1 MEATRELGINWGLLN
16 LHASGLSGIGSVEV
30 NNAIPAS
37 AGTVKFGTV
46 RSWGELNAVLEMLE
60 KSNKANII
68 SNPRI
73 TTMDNREASILVGK
87 EIPLIVADE
96 AGNPIT
102 ELTKI
107 GIMLKVTPHVNA
119 DRTITL
125 DLHPEVSDLQS
136 EATAQGGIIIT
147 TSEADT
153 RVVVQNGA
161 TAVIGGL
168 IKNVRRASR
177 RGVPFLKDIPILGW
191 LFSSSSKADKKQELV
206 IFVTP
211 TIVE

>member
-1 MEATRELGINWGLLN
+1 
-16 LHASGLSGIGSVEV
+16 
-30 NNAIPAS
+30 
-37 AGTVKFGTV
+37 
-46 RSWGELNAVLEMLE
+46 MLE

-73 TTMDNREASILVGK
+73 TTMDNREASLLVGK

-107 GIMLKVTPHVNA
+107 GIMLRVIPHVNS
-119 DRTITL
+119 DKTITL
-125 DLHPEVSDLQS
+125 DLHPEVSELQS
-136 EATAQGGIIIT
+136 EATAQGGVIIT

-153 RVVVQNGA
+153 RVIVKNGE

-168 IKNVRRASR
+168 IKKVETDLR
-177 RGVPFLKDIPILGW
+177 RGIPILKDIPVLGA
-191 LFSSSSKADKKQELV
+191 LFSASTTTNKKQELV

>member
-1 MEATRELGINWGLLN
+1 MGSAAVNT
-16 LHASGLSGIGSVEV
+16 ALS
-30 NNAIPAS
+30 AP

-46 RSWGELNAVLEMLE
+46 RSWGELNAVLDMLE
-60 KSNKANII
+60 KTNKADII

-102 ELTKI
+102 EMTKI
-107 GIMLKVTPHVNA
+107 GIMLRVVPHVNA

-125 DLHPEVSDLQS
+125 DMHPEVSELQS
-136 EATAQGGIIIT
+136 EATAQGGVIIS

-153 RVVVQNGA
+153 RVVVKNGE

-168 IKNVRRASR
+168 IKNVTTSLK
-177 RGVPFLKDIPILGW
+177 RGVPVLKDVPVIGG
-191 LFSSSSKADKKQELV
+191 LFSSSSKAGRSSSMR
-206 IFVTP
+206 
-211 TIVE
+211 

>member
-1 MEATRELGINWGLLN
+1 M
-16 LHASGLSGIGSVEV
+16 
-30 NNAIPAS
+30 
-37 AGTVKFGTV
+37 
-46 RSWGELNAVLEMLE
+46 RSWGELNVVLEMLE
-60 KSNKANII
+60 KTNKASII

-73 TTMDNREASILVGK
+73 TTMDNREARILVGK

-107 GIMLKVTPHVNA
+107 GIMLKVTPHVNS

-125 DLHPEVSDLQS
+125 DLHPEVSELQS
-136 EATAQGGIIIT
+136 EATAQGGIIIS

-153 RVVVQNGA
+153 RVVVQNGS

-168 IKNVRRASR
+168 IKNVQTSVRT
-177 RGVPFLKDIPILGW
+177 GVPVLKDVPFLGR
-191 LFSSSSKADKKQELV
+191 LFSSSSTADKKQELV

>member
-1 MEATRELGINWGLLN
+1 
-16 LHASGLSGIGSVEV
+16 
-30 NNAIPAS
+30 
-37 AGTVKFGTV
+37 
-46 RSWGELNAVLEMLE
+46 MLE
-60 KSNKANII
+60 KTNKASII

-73 TTMDNREASILVGK
+73 TTMDNREARILVGK

-125 DLHPEVSDLQS
+125 DMHPEVSELQS
-136 EATAQGGIIIT
+136 EATAQGGIIIS

-153 RVVVQNGA
+153 RVVVQNGS

-168 IKNVRRASR
+168 IKNVQTSVR
-177 RGVPFLKDIPILGW
+177 RGVPVLKDVPFLGR